1 MAVDLGSTFKELI
14 DEINSKSDG
23 NIDISG
29 KTNTSVL
36 PNDVGDIKTKFR
48 IAEKGYTQNAT
59 WYFPI
64 LKFPANNAGNY
75 ASAIITGRIG
85 GWTSG
90 TMSFVN
96 ALLWNR
102 DTPAI
107 SLIDIAGTATGMNSI
122 WGIADLVLY
131 VDTDNTATVY
141 IKCHGY
147 FTFDIDLELF
157 QASASIIYNG
167 SHITTT
173 PSGTLTAQ
181 ASTSTKRLELVDGKL
196 LANGQELQIK
206 LTAGNN
212 ITISGTT
219 ISATQPTVDSEL
231 SNTSTNAV
239 QNKVVKEALDGKQA
253 SGNYVKYTAHSGVTA
268 GKKTNVTTYS
278 YQQSPMVVSNG
289 IIIGG
294 TAQDAGLITR
304 GICGATTPDTSTGAC
319 TTDNLYVNYDG
330 DSKYSRYLILGAGAT
345 GASITTNTKKTTH
358 AAKQYGTL
366 MSAIRGDQMVNYVS
380 DKLVNVPTADEIS
393 EIKAAVAGKAKSY
406 VLSYND
412 SFTNGR
418 EGATWYD
425 KDGND
430 ITSSIGTGSY
440 TTCNNDMFN
449 LASTDPLDPH
459 IQGGQIIVRIFNEI
473 ASVTSGYNYLVLSID
488 TGGGLNVG
496 DNIYVIETDVPDRW
510 YAGNHRFYAL
520 ESKLTGYASLSG
532 NNTFTGNNKFK
543 DKIQVLNPNYVP
555 ATFEYDGITT
565 INNRKILFPEAIG
578 TFATQEYVNEK
589 IGDIDTLLTALNS
602 GTGV

>member
-14 DEINSKSDG
+14 DEINSKSGG
-23 NIDISG
+23 NI
-29 KTNTSVL
+29 
-36 PNDVGDIKTKFR
+36 
-48 IAEKGYTQNAT
+48 
-59 WYFPI
+59 
-64 LKFPANNAGNY
+64 
-75 ASAIITGRIG
+75 
-85 GWTSG
+85 
-90 TMSFVN
+90 
-96 ALLWNR
+96 
-102 DTPAI
+102 
-107 SLIDIAGTATGMNSI
+107 
-122 WGIADLVLY
+122 
-131 VDTDNTATVY
+131 
-141 IKCHGY
+141 
-147 FTFDIDLELF
+147 
-157 QASASIIYNG
+157 
-167 SHITTT
+167 
-173 PSGTLTAQ
+173 
-181 ASTSTKRLELVDGKL
+181 
-196 LANGQELQIK
+196 
-206 LTAGNN
+206 
-212 ITISGTT
+212 
-219 ISATQPTVDSEL
+219 VDSEL

-239 QNKVVKEALDGKQA
+239 QNKVVKAALDGKQA

-289 IIIGG
+289 MIIGG
-294 TAQDAGLITR
+294 TAQEAGLITR

-330 DSKYSRYLILGAGAT
+330 DSKYSRYLILGAGDT
-345 GASITTNTKKTTH
+345 GSDITTNTEKTTH

-366 MSAIRGDQMVNYVS
+366 MSAIRGDQMVNYVT
-380 DKLVNVPTADEIS
+380 DKLANVPTADEIS

-406 VLSYND
+406 ILSYND

-449 LASTDPLDPH
+449 LASTDPLDPL

-473 ASVTSGYNYLVLSID
+473 ASVASGYNYLVLSID

-520 ESKLTGYASLSG
+520 ESKLNGYASLSG

-555 ATFEYDGITT
+555 TTFGYDGITT
-565 INNRKILFPEAIG
+565 VNNRKILFPETSG

-589 IGDIDTLLTALNS
+589 IGNIDTLLTALNS

>member
-268 GKKTNVTTYS
+268 GTKTNVTTYS

-289 IIIGG
+289 MIIGG

-330 DSKYSRYLILGAGAT
+330 DSKYSRYLILGAGDT
-345 GASITTNTKKTTH
+345 GSDITTNTEKTTH

-565 INNRKILFPEAIG
+565 VNNRKILFPEAIG
-578 TFATQEYVNEK
+578 TFATQEYVNEQ
-589 IGDIDTLLTALNS
+589 IGNIDTLLTALNS

>member
-1 MAVDLGSTFKELI
+1 MAVNLGSTFKELI

-23 NIDISG
+23 NIDLSG

-36 PNDVGDIKTKFR
+36 PNDGGDIKTKFR
-48 IAEKGYTQNAT
+48 IAEKGYTENAT

-64 LKFPANNAGNY
+64 LKFPANDADNY

-107 SLIDIAGTATGMNSI
+107 SLIGIAGTASSMQSI
-122 WGIADLVLY
+122 WNIADLVLY

-141 IKCHGY
+141 IECHSY

-157 QASASIIYNG
+157 QASANIIYNG
-167 SHITTT
+167 SYITTT
-173 PSGTLTAQ
+173 PSGTLTAK
-181 ASTSTKRLELVDGKL
+181 ASTSTKRLELVNGKL
-196 LANGQELQIK
+196 LANGQELQVK

-231 SNTSTNAV
+231 SNSSTNAV
-239 QNKVVKEALDGKQA
+239 QNKVVKAALDGKQA

-268 GKKTNVTTYS
+268 GNKTDVTTYS

-289 IIIGG
+289 MIISG
-294 TAQDAGLITR
+294 TARDAGLITR
-304 GICGATTPDTSTGAC
+304 GICGASTPDTSTGAC
-319 TTDNLYVNYDG
+319 TTDHLYINFDG
-330 DSKYSRYLILGAGAT
+330 DEKYSRYMILGAGDT
-345 GASITTNTKKTTH
+345 GADITTDTAKTTL
-358 AAKQYGTL
+358 AIKQYGTL
-366 MSAIRGDQMVNYVS
+366 MSAIRGDQMVNYVT

-440 TTCNNDMFN
+440 TTCNNAMFN
-449 LASTDPLDPH
+449 LASTDPLDTY

-473 ASVTSGYNYLVLSID
+473 ATVTSGYNYLVLSID

-510 YAGNHRFYAL
+510 YAGHHRFYAL

-532 NNTFTGNNKFK
+532 NNIFTGNNEFK

-565 INNRKILFPEAIG
+565 VNNRKILFPEANG

-589 IGDIDTLLTALNS
+589 IGDIDTLLTAINT